1 MSEQKNSRVHGKEHR
16 GNQDSGP
23 NKGVVEQVKDG
34 TYIVRIDEEGIP
46 RLSEPVA
53 VSSGYWVSTE
63 GVSVHGKLDQ
73 AGIIDALDLMELH
86 EGAVVGLWENEGLT
100 YIDRS
105 IHISNKSQALATAE
119 VFNQLAIYDCSNSSV
134 IEL

>member
-1 MSEQKNSRVHGKEHR
+1 M
-16 GNQDSGP
+16 
-23 NKGVVEQVKDG
+23 KDG

-105 IHISNKSQALATAE
+105 IHISNKSQALAAAK
-119 VFNQLAIYDCSNSSV
+119 VFDQLAIYDCGNSSV